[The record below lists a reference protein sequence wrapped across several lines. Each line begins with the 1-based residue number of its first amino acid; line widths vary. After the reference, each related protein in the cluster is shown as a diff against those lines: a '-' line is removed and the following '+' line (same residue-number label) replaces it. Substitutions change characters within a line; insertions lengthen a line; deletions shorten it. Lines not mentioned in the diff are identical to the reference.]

1 MAVPLK
7 ILSIDDDQID
17 CIALKRS
24 ISQSGIIADVESAYS
39 AKEGFEKILS
49 SKYNLIFLDYMM
61 PDANGISFLKKLRE
75 NGIDTPVIFITSH
88 GDEKIASQAVLGGAS
103 DYIPKT
109 LLTPDGISQSIR
121 NAMKLYD
128 SLVLRRK
135 SEQELKIN
143 AERLSEAQKLAKI
156 GSWEINLTDEKDFYY
171 SDELLNILEV
181 DKKETLFFD
190 YFKSCIQPE
199 DISIFKKNITKVK
212 SSNSTL
218 HFVRRITTGKGT
230 IKYVKEYLK
239 CLKDENSKPYKI
251 LGTIQDITE
260 QREIELQLIQAK
272 DIAEQSV
279 KIKEQFLAN
288 MSHEI
293 RTPMN
298 GIIGFANILED
309 TKLDSNQ
316 KQNVKSIKTASE
328 NLMVIINDI
337 LDFSKIEANKMTF
350 EAVNFSLYSAVHS
363 VIELLE
369 PKAKEKKIKLLCEID
384 SDINNFLIGDP
395 TRLSQILINL
405 VGNAIKFTERGHVE
419 IFVSQSNETESET
432 NLEFSVIDTGI
443 GIDSNKLCS
452 IFESFNQASND
463 TTRKYGGTG
472 LGLSITKKLIDLQGG
487 ILNVK
492 SELSKG
498 SEFSFNM
505 NYKKGADAGRNRK
518 EKKSQQ
524 LSPDFLQNVNIL
536 LAEDHDL
543 NQLLAISIFEKW
555 NKKIDIA
562 DNGKIALE
570 KIKENDYDIV
580 LMDIQ
585 MPEMDGHDV
594 TRYIRKNYGSKA
606 NVPIIALTAHA
617 TLGEEK
623 KCFDAGMNDYLS
635 KPFDSY
641 KLLEKIYQNL
651 KEDSKSETPIQTF
664 ENEKLFDLKYLHE
677 FLENDQNYINEM
689 VDLFIKKTPEVLKS
703 LEEAN
708 NCNDSVK
715 LKDGLHKLRS
725 SLSLM
730 GIAKGLEIATWIE
743 SQIESNPTSF
753 IWRNEVE
760 SFISICERAIDE
772 LIAED
777 NRLQN
782 INS

>member
-61 PDANGISFLKKLRE
+61 PDANGISFLKKLRD
-75 NGIDTPVIFITSH
+75 NGVDTPVIFITSH

-109 LLTPDGISQSIR
+109 LFTPDGISQSIR

-156 GSWEINLTDEKDFYY
+156 GSWEINLKDEKDFYY

-230 IKYVKEYLK
+230 VKYVKEYLK
-239 CLKDENSKPYKI
+239 CLKDEKNKPYKI

-350 EAVNFSLYSAVHS
+350 EAVNFSLSSTIHS

-369 PKAKEKKIKLLCEID
+369 PKAIEKKIKLLCEID

-419 IFVSQSNETESET
+419 IFASQLNETESET
-432 NLEFSVIDTGI
+432 SLEFSVIDTGI

-487 ILNVK
+487 ILKVK

-498 SEFSFNM
+498 SEFSFNI
-505 NYKKGADAGRNRK
+505 NYIKGADAGTIRK

-524 LSPDFLQNVNIL
+524 LSSDFLQNVNIL

-562 DNGKIALE
+562 ENGKIALE

-594 TRYIRKNYGSKA
+594 TRYIRKNYGAKA
-606 NVPIIALTAHA
+606 NIPIIALTAHA
-617 TLGEEK
+617 TIGEEK

-651 KEDSKSETPIQTF
+651 KENSKSGTSIQTF

-708 NCNDSVK
+708 NRNDSVK

-730 GIAKGLEIATWIE
+730 GIAKGLEIATRIE

-760 SFISICERAIDE
+760 TFISICERAIEE

>member
-7 ILSIDDDQID
+7 ILSIDDDEID
-17 CIALKRS
+17 SIALRRS
-24 ISQSGIIADVESAYS
+24 ISQSGIIADVESAFT
-39 AKEGFEKILS
+39 AKEGFAKILS
-49 SKYNLIFLDYMM
+49 SQYNLIFLDYMM
-61 PDANGISFLKKLRE
+61 PDANGISFLRKLRDK
-75 NGIDTPVIFITSH
+75 NIDTPVIFITSQ

-121 NAMKLYD
+121 NALKLYE
-128 SLVLRRK
+128 SLMLRRK

-143 AERLSEAQKLAKI
+143 AQRLSEAQKLAKI
-156 GSWEINLTDEKDFYY
+156 GSWEINLTDAEDFYY
-171 SDELLNILEV
+171 SEELLNILEV
-181 DKKETLFFD
+181 DKNETLFFD
-190 YFKSCIQPE
+190 YFKSGIQPE
-199 DISIFKKNITKVK
+199 DIGIFKKNIIKVK
-212 SSNSTL
+212 SSDSTL
-218 HFVRRITTGKGT
+218 QFVRRITAGKGT
-230 IKYVKEYLK
+230 VKYVKEYLK
-239 CLKDENSKPYKI
+239 CLKDENNKPYKI

-272 DIAEQSV
+272 DLAEQSV
-279 KIKEQFLAN
+279 RIKEQFLAN

-298 GIIGFANILED
+298 GIIGFANILDE

-316 KQNVKSIKTASE
+316 KQNVRSIKSAGE

-350 EAVNFSLYSAVHS
+350 EAVNFSLSRAVNS

-405 VGNAIKFTERGHVE
+405 VGNAIKFTERGYVE
-419 IFVSQSNETESET
+419 IFVSQLNETDSEIS
-432 NLEFSVIDTGI
+432 LGFSVVDTGI
-443 GIDSNKLCS
+443 GIDSNKLHS

-472 LGLSITKKLIDLQGG
+472 LGLTITKKLIDLQGG
-487 ILNVK
+487 NLIVK
-492 SELSKG
+492 SELAKG
-498 SEFSFNM
+498 SEFSFSIK
-505 NYKKGADAGRNRK
+505 YKKGAEVGTIKKVK
-518 EKKSQQ
+518 ESEQ
-524 LSPDFLQNVNIL
+524 LSPDFLKNINIL

-543 NQLLAISIFEKW
+543 NQLLAVSIFAKW

-562 DNGKIALE
+562 ENGKIALE

-585 MPEMDGHDV
+585 MPEMDGRDV
-594 TRYIRKNYGSKA
+594 TRYIRKNYGAKA
-606 NVPIIALTAHA
+606 SIPIIALTAHA

-623 KCFDAGMNDYLS
+623 KCLDAGMNDYLS
-635 KPFDSY
+635 KPFDSF
-641 KLLEKIYQNL
+641 KLLEKIYKNL
-651 KEDSKSETPIQTF
+651 KEDSKIKTSIQTY
-664 ENEKLFDLKYLHE
+664 ENEKLFDLKHLYE

-689 VDLFIKKTPEVLKS
+689 VSLFIETTPEVLKS
-703 LEEAN
+703 IEEAN
-708 NCNDSVK
+708 NSDDSVK
-715 LKDGLHKLRS
+715 LKEGVHKLRS
-725 SLSLM
+725 SLGLM

-743 SQIESNPTSF
+743 NEIDSNPSSF
-753 IWRNEVE
+753 IWKNQVGR
-760 SFISICERAIDE
+760 FISICKSAIEE
-772 LIAED
+772 LIAKD
-777 NRLQN
+777 NV
-782 INS
+782 S

>member
-17 CIALKRS
+17 SMALKRS
-24 ISQSGIIADVESAYS
+24 ISQSGIIANVESAYS
-39 AKEGFEKILS
+39 AKEGLEKILS
-49 SKYNLIFLDYMM
+49 SKYDLIFLDYMM
-61 PDANGISFLKKLRE
+61 PDANGISFLKKLRD
-75 NGIDTPVIFITSH
+75 NGVDTPVIFITSH
-88 GDEKIASQAVLGGAS
+88 GDEKIASQAMLGGAS

-121 NAMKLYD
+121 NAMKLYE
-128 SLVLRRK
+128 SLMLRKK

-156 GSWEINLTDEKDFYY
+156 GSWEINLTDEEDFYY
-171 SDELLNILEV
+171 SEELLNILEV

-199 DISIFKKNITKVK
+199 DIRIFKKNITKVR

-218 HFVRRITTGKGT
+218 HFVRKITTGKGT

-239 CLKDENSKPYKI
+239 CLKDENNKPLKI
-251 LGTIQDITE
+251 RGTIQDITE
-260 QREIELQLIQAK
+260 QREIELELIQAK
-272 DIAEQSV
+272 DLAEQSV
-279 KIKEQFLAN
+279 RIKEQFLAN

-298 GIIGFANILED
+298 GIIGFANILD
-309 TKLDSNQ
+309 GTKLDSKQ
-316 KQNVKSIKTASE
+316 KQSVNSIKLAGE

-350 EAVNFSLYSAVHS
+350 EAVNFSLSNTVQS

-369 PKAKEKKIKLLCEID
+369 LTANQKQIKLLCKID
-384 SDINNFLIGDP
+384 SNVNNFLIGDP

-405 VGNAIKFTERGHVE
+405 VGNAIKFTEKGYVE
-419 IFVSQSNETESET
+419 IFVSQLNETESET
-432 NLEFSVIDTGI
+432 ILEFSVIDTGI
-443 GIDSNKLCS
+443 GIASNKLRS
-452 IFESFNQASND
+452 IFESFNQASNE

-472 LGLSITKKLIDLQGG
+472 LGLTITKKLIDLQGG
-487 ILNVK
+487 NLKVK

-498 SEFSFNM
+498 SEFSFSIQ
-505 NYKKGADAGRNRK
+505 YKKGEDAGTVKIGK
-518 EKKSQQ
+518 ESDQ

-536 LAEDHDL
+536 LAEDNDL
-543 NQLLAISIFEKW
+543 NQLLATCIFENW

-562 DNGKIALE
+562 ENGKIALE

-585 MPEMDGHDV
+585 MPEMDGRDV
-594 TRYIRKNYGSKA
+594 TRYIRKNFGDKA

-623 KCFDAGMNDYLS
+623 KCLDSGMNGYLS
-635 KPFDSY
+635 KPFNPY
-641 KLLEKIYQNL
+641 ELLKKIHQNL
-651 KEDSKSETPIQTF
+651 QEKPESETSFQTD
-664 ENEKLFDLKYLHE
+664 ENERLYDLKYLRE
-677 FLENDQNYINEM
+677 FLENDQKYINEM
-689 VDLFIKKTPEVLKS
+689 ITLFLEKTPEVLK
-703 LEEAN
+703 LIEEAN
-708 NCNDSVK
+708 NSDNSVK
-715 LKDGLHKLRS
+715 LKDGLHKLKS

-730 GIAKGLEIATWIE
+730 GIAKGLEIATRIE
-743 SQIESNPTSF
+743 NEIIENPKSF
-753 IWRNEVE
+753 IWKNEVS
-760 SFISICERAIDE
+760 SFISICQRSIEE
-772 LIAED
+772 LIAD
-777 NRLQN
+777 DMM
-782 INS
+782 S